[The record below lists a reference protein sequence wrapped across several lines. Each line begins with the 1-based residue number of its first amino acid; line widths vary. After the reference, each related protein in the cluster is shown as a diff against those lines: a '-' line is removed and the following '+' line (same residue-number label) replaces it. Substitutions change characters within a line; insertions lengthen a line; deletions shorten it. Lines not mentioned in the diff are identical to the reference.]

1 MKINPNQYIKT
12 IEDSIKFMVFNRCG
26 LNTGEIEGSIAFE
39 RIFDFNERDLTL
51 VLGETITSI
60 TETILREIEVE
71 VYSINRELRRRYN
84 EKENSTR
91 GKERNYL
98 GVRGNR
104 WNTISHNGHIQRS
117 RDGQTTREVWE
128 SSQDLS
134 KGKPPHEIQ
143 NPNDRWGINAP
154 NAQGRQGRQGE
165 IRDIRETITQ
175 EESNKGSRGLLPNLQ
190 AQADDKGHGRG
201 GSSQRNSL
209 QGEIEFDIGHGSLGN
224 GISV

>member
-39 RIFDFNERDLTL
+39 RIFDFNERYLTL
-51 VLGETITSI
+51 VLGETITPI

-91 GKERNYL
+91 EKERNYL

-104 WNTISHNGHIQRS
+104 WNTIPHNGHIQRS

-128 SSQDLS
+128 SSQDIS
-134 KGKPPHEIQ
+134 KGKPPPHEIQ
-143 NPNDRWGINAP
+143 SSNDRWGTNAP
-154 NAQGRQGRQGE
+154 LMHKVDKEAKERLEVLEKQLLKKNPIKNPENFYETYRHRQM
-165 IRDIRETITQ
+165 IRDMA
-175 EESNKGSRGLLPNLQ
+175 EEIVLK
-190 AQADDKGHGRG
+190 
-201 GSSQRNSL
+201 
-209 QGEIEFDIGHGSLGN
+209 EIVYKER
-224 GISV
+224 